1 MLWNKLR
8 ARLSGWR
15 APVAVLA
22 VMLLLLGVSD
32 APAGA
37 AGFVPINGD
46 GSSWAEPAIS
56 QWSRDVTPQGMQ
68 IAYAGDGSAQGRS
81 NFIQGIVDFAGSD
94 IAFLTSPDPFGGG
107 TENNEIDYSYIP
119 IVAGGTAFMYNLS
132 VGGQK
137 ITNLRLTGDTIT
149 KIFTGQI
156 TDWADPRITHDYGAQ
171 LPSQPIHVVTR
182 SDGSGATY
190 QFTRWMSKQY
200 GPQWNGFCAQHG
212 GPANCPPTEFY
223 PAFGSSVQKNG
234 SDQVASFI
242 AGSLGQGAIGYDEY
256 AYALNDN
263 VPVVKVL
270 NQANFYSLPTPS
282 NVAIALQ
289 AALID
294 PNPASLTFLIQNL
307 DNVYTFGDVRTYP
320 LSSYS
325 YLIVP
330 RDFRPGRYRPL
341 PGFTPAKGATLSSWL
356 NYVLCGAQQ
365 SAGQLGYSPLPKNL
379 VVGGFLQDSHI
390 PGAVPTPDTNQLNNC
405 PNPTYHDGVNHLIV
419 DAPLPSPCDYV
430 TAPLNC
436 TVVGGKAVSTGSGL
450 HPGSGNGSPAQGGPA
465 GAGPGAGGAGPG
477 GAGGTGPN
485 GGVPAGSV
493 DPNTGQVIGSDGSTG
508 TAYAASVGLTG
519 HPEQLWLL
527 GTLTALE
534 LIGAVVA
541 PTLLGVW
548 WTRRRRQRG

>member
-1 MLWNKLR
+1 MLGNKLR
-8 ARLSGWR
+8 VRLFGWR

-22 VMLLLLGVSD
+22 VTLLLLGVSI

-37 AGFVPINGD
+37 AGFVPISGD

-56 QWSRDVTPQGMQ
+56 QWSRDVTPQGIQ

-94 IAFLTSPDPFGGG
+94 IAFQTSPDPFGGG
-107 TENNEIDYSYIP
+107 TEQNQIDYSYIP

-132 VGGQK
+132 VGGQR
-137 ITNLRLTGDTIT
+137 ITNLRLTGDTLV

-156 TDWADPRITHDYGAQ
+156 TDWSDPRITHDYGAQ
-171 LPSQPIHVVTR
+171 LPSQPITVVTR

-200 GPQWNGFCAQHG
+200 GPQWSGFCAQHG
-212 GPANCPPTEFY
+212 GPGNCPPTEFY
-223 PAFGSSVQKNG
+223 PAFGSSIQKNG

-242 AGSLGQGAIGYDEY
+242 ASGIGQGAIGYDEY
-256 AYALNDN
+256 AYALNDT

-270 NQANFYSLPTPS
+270 NSAGYYSLPTAS

-294 PNPASLTFLIQNL
+294 PNPNSVTFLIQNL
-307 DNVYTFGDVRTYP
+307 DNVYTFGDPRTYP

-330 RDFRPGRYRPL
+330 RDFRPGNWQQL
-341 PGFTPAKGATLSSWL
+341 KGFTPAKGATLSSWL

-379 VVGGFLQDSHI
+379 VVGGFQQDAHI
-390 PGAVPTPDTNQLNNC
+390 PGAVPTPDLNQLNNC

-419 DAPLPSPCDYV
+419 DAPQPTPCDYV

-436 TVVGGKAVSTGSGL
+436 TVIAGKAVSTGSGL
-450 HPGSGNGSPAQGGPA
+450 HPTGGP
-465 GAGPGAGGAGPG
+465 GPNPGGPNSPTGGGPG
-477 GAGGTGPN
+477 GPN
-485 GGVPAGSV
+485 GTNLVGAI
-493 DPNTGQVIGSDGSTG
+493 DPNTGQVLGGNGATG
-508 TAYAASVGLTG
+508 TAYAESVALAGR
-519 HPEQLWLL
+519 PEQQWLL
-527 GTLTALE
+527 ASLTALE
-534 LIGAVVA
+534 LIGAIVA

-548 WTRRRRQRG
+548 WARRRRQGG